1 MPTYTPFAIIGVYN
15 YANLPGPMNVRFV
28 VETTFN
34 VELTERAPYNTS
46 SVTSDV
52 PVYPNLALQKH
63 KH

>member
-1 MPTYTPFAIIGVYN
+1 
-15 YANLPGPMNVRFV
+15 MNVRFV

-52 PVYPNLALQKH
+52 PVYPTPVLAKPGKWDERAHALGETSCDCCH
-63 KH
+63 I